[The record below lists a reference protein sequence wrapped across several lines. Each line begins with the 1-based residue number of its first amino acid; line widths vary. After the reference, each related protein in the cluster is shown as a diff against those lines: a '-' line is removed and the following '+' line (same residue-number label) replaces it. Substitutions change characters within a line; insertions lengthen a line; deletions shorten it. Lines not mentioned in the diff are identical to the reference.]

1 MTLKHL
7 VLLAA
12 CSTQTEASEQV
23 FSFFFTPRVKV
34 ELAAIRWQQ
43 DMKNEKDKLP

>member
-23 FSFFFTPRVKV
+23 FSFFTPRVKV